1 MRRKIIITVI
11 ALLASLMAIP
21 TASAA
26 QVMEGIVD
34 FETPALGSQ
43 ARLVI
48 DPYVDEGAGVTF
60 TADPLPVSSSGVVE
74 VIKNSATSACTE
86 PSNDDQLLG
95 TRWPGPAN
103 FGTYPIRGT
112 FTNEL
117 QPPVSVSVDV
127 QTLAGSIA
135 RIRLFDSSGNVVSR
149 STATASND
157 LGTCGK
163 PGSARSS
170 VTVTATS
177 ESAVAYAV
185 VDLAKS
191 WGTVFVID
199 DFTYEAASPSPRADG
214 AEVTKTDFDQTYWT
228 KTRFPCGDVHGWGE
242 VIKWN
247 FDVRIQY
254 RSVIDP
260 TGARHVVNPVFTHA
274 IGTGTDTGTIYRL
287 NEVRTFN
294 INQSGEMFNNIVTG
308 HTTIVGQ
315 GGNRYKADLVIHWV
329 FPPGGGEPTGVNVSS
344 TRCESS

>member
-1 MRRKIIITVI
+1 M
-11 ALLASLMAIP
+11 
-21 TASAA
+21 
-26 QVMEGIVD
+26 VD

-43 ARLVI
+43 ARLVVN
-48 DPYVDEGAGVTF
+48 PYVDEGAGVTF
-60 TADPLPVSSSGVVE
+60 TADPLPVSSLGVVE
-74 VIKNSATSACTE
+74 VIKNSATSVCTE

-95 TRWPGPAN
+95 TRLPSSGG
-103 FGTYPIRGT
+103 FGTFPIRGT

-135 RIRLFDSSGNVVSR
+135 RIRLFDSSGNVVSTG
-149 STATASND
+149 TATANSD

-170 VTVTATS
+170 VTVAATA
-177 ESAVAYAV
+177 ELAVAYAV
-185 VDLAKS
+185 VDLAND
-191 WGTVFVID
+191 WGTVIVVD

-214 AEVTKTDFDQTYWT
+214 AEVTKNDVDQSFAL
-228 KTRFPCGDVHGWGE
+228 KTRFPCGDVNGRGE
-242 VIKWN
+242 IIKWN

-260 TGARHVVNPVFTHA
+260 TGARHVVNPVFTKA
-274 IGTGTDTGTIYRL
+274 VGTGTETGTTYRL

-294 INQSGEMFNNIVTG
+294 LNQSDQVFNNIVTG

-315 GGNRYKADLVIHWV
+315 GGSRYKADLVIHWV
-329 FPPGGGEPTGVNVSS
+329 VPPGGGEPTGVDISS
-344 TRCESS
+344 TRCETG